1 MYQFLSPSD
10 SYNPTQTLGQANR
23 VRAKQ
28 RAEQVLSDG
37 RFGGAVTKMFGK
49 NKGDDVLADAN
60 ASAQRTA
67 SNAAGVMGVIDFAGG
82 MGRIGASDGGFSKF
96 FNMGDGGGSGAGG
109 AAAGLTTPW
118 DTNSYDFFKDFK
130 DTPSFMGEG
139 FSIPSYDFTSPFA
152 N

>member
-28 RAEQVLSDG
+28 TAEQVLSDG
-37 RFGGAVTKMFGK
+37 RFGGNVTKMFGK

-82 MGRIGASDGGFSKF
+82 MGRTGASDGGFSKF
-96 FNMGDGGGSGAGG
+96 FNMGGGGGSGAGG

-118 DTNSYDFFKDFK
+118 DKGYDYFKDV
-130 DTPSFMGEG
+130 PSFIGDT
-139 FSIPSYDFTSPFA
+139 YDINSSLNSDWA
-152 N
+152 RNVYR